1 MKKEAKNKI
10 IVIGIGNIGRQDDGL
25 GWEFL
30 DFLKKE
36 GLPNVNL
43 ECRYQLQIEDAEL
56 ICRYDTV
63 IFVDAVK
70 DHLKKE
76 FYYKICEPSDKF
88 SFSTH
93 ALVPETI
100 LFLAKK
106 LYGHSPKAYVL
117 GIRGYQWD
125 LNIGLSKKAIINF
138 NNAKNYFMNDICHN
152 L

>member
-1 MKKEAKNKI
+1 MKKEDKNI
-10 IVIGIGNIGRQDDGL
+10 ILGIGNIGRQDDGL

-36 GLPNVNL
+36 GIPNTEL
-43 ECRYQLQIEDAEL
+43 EYRYQLQIEDAEL
-56 ICRYDTV
+56 ICHYDTV

-70 DHLKKE
+70 DNLKQG
-76 FYYKICEPSDKF
+76 FYYKICKPSDKF

-93 ALVPETI
+93 ALMPETI

-106 LYGHSPKAYVL
+106 IYDHSPKAFVL
-117 GIRGYQWD
+117 GIHGHQWD

-138 NNAKNYFMNDICHN
+138 NNAKNYFMKDISLN

>member
-1 MKKEAKNKI
+1 MKKEDKNKNI
-10 IVIGIGNIGRQDDGL
+10 ILGIGNIGRQDDGL

-36 GLPNVNL
+36 DIPNTDL
-43 ECRYQLQIEDAEL
+43 EYRYQLQIEDAEL
-56 ICRYDTV
+56 ICHYDTV

-70 DHLKKE
+70 DNLKQG

-100 LFLAKK
+100 LFLAKNI
-106 LYGHSPKAYVL
+106 YDHSPKAFVL
-117 GIRGYQWD
+117 GINGYQWG
-125 LNIGLSKKAIINF
+125 LNCGLSKKATENF
-138 NNAKNYFMNDICHN
+138 NNAKNYFMKDIS
-152 L
+152 LSL